1 MANTRFSSGELVTA
15 DKLNTVNPSIIS
27 TGGSED
33 RTLADRAADVAH
45 VSDYGS
51 VQAAL
56 DSTAKVVVFE
66 EGTSYAITS
75 ELPTAVENRTIIG
88 YGATLTSTSAVGG
101 ENVVIAVK
109 AHYTSI
115 YGLTITGNSASNGI
129 GIEELAGVSDFCRI
143 EGCNI
148 SGFTDGGAIL
158 TRNTP
163 KGHFIVNN
171 VIDNCEPGT
180 AGGQYGS
187 IQCNASGSVVSG
199 NRITTTKQTGISV
212 QGGGSGSNNIRIAN
226 NFIEW
231 DGGSST
237 DSGGIII
244 DGTADSCVI
253 SGNTILGGR
262 VEGIQIATSGTYVSS
277 NHVIANNVVKDCD
290 VSGITLY
297 SATTVGNLRR
307 IMISGNMLSY
317 EGSPSGS
324 PASAGLELV
333 GGKFVNFSANY
344 VNGYDKGVAV
354 ATPSPDITIN
364 GNTFNANATVGIQI
378 HGHYWNVT
386 GNQIEGVL
394 ATTSGLTFNA
404 TTTAGNQLVEGNL
417 VKNCATG
424 IVGTFDNANPV
435 FIRNNYFFGNTA
447 DYTYSGDRPDNSRDN
462 IFDTTQLSGEATLV
476 AGSANV
482 TTTRLLDDDEIV
494 LALKTAGGTPGA
506 PYIYSKNA
514 GGELFTIKSTNGSD
528 TSIYY
533 WQIMR

>member
-1 MANTRFSSGELVTA
+1 M
-15 DKLNTVNPSIIS
+15 
-27 TGGSED
+27 
-33 RTLADRAADVAH
+33 
-45 VSDYGS
+45 
-51 VQAAL
+51 
-56 DSTAKVVVFE
+56 
-66 EGTSYAITS
+66 
-75 ELPTAVENRTIIG
+75 
-88 YGATLTSTSAVGG
+88 
-101 ENVVIAVK
+101 
-109 AHYTSI
+109 
-115 YGLTITGNSASNGI
+115 
-129 GIEELAGVSDFCRI
+129 
-143 EGCNI
+143 
-148 SGFTDGGAIL
+148 
-158 TRNTP
+158 
-163 KGHFIVNN
+163 
-171 VIDNCEPGT
+171 
-180 AGGQYGS
+180 
-187 IQCNASGSVVSG
+187 
-199 NRITTTKQTGISV
+199 
-212 QGGGSGSNNIRIAN
+212 
-226 NFIEW
+226 
-231 DGGSST
+231 
-237 DSGGIII
+237 
-244 DGTADSCVI
+244 
-253 SGNTILGGR
+253 
-262 VEGIQIATSGTYVSS
+262 
-277 NHVIANNVVKDCD
+277 VKDCD

-476 AGSANV
+476 AGSVNV